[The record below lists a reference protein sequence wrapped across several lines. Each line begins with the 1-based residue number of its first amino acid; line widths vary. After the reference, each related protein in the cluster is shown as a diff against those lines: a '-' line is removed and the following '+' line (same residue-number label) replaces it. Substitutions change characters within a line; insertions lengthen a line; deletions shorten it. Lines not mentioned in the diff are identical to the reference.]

1 MAISRLFCHY
11 KVHED
16 VAPSLLD
23 HASSLALTEA
33 ALERNWE
40 VQGTTVVSMRIYAT
54 AQARKKSRRD
64 ALGAWVWQGCGEGAA
79 DPIAN
84 KNGTRAA
91 KTLSEVLKELT
102 REMERSRSTSAKRTR
117 FAHATEFGQEL
128 VGSSSPRT
136 VSRCVGNEVVEVG
149 EIRATT
155 NTAAVVDLAA
165 EAEKCGREEELS
177 ALEAVVAEM
186 EVVLA
191 KEKRVST
198 IMSDNATEVRFELA
212 AAEECWALLQ
222 RDATTRMKTLDMLPR
237 ARENIA
243 KLAIICED
251 SAGKLA
257 RLAEEWQ
264 AYRLPLVEAIEAKRN
279 YAGSRKAKCKD
290 MLDEM
295 KRARAEM
302 QAMTNAVRD
311 KEHQARILDDDL
323 SKMPKNLNRALYTYR
338 IMDIISSIS
347 KQKMEIDKIIAEV
360 HLVQKDINS
369 AGERLVRAEELADVK
384 IFATANREVKKDP
397 AMVSSYRYL
406 QTLRIKFDDLIT
418 TIGNLGRKET
428 DAREIEGKTEQLAE
442 RVSKNHTGRI
452 LADIQQVRQENAQLA
467 ENIRDAR
474 LKNTRRERLP

>member
-1 MAISRLFCHY
+1 
-11 KVHED
+11 
-16 VAPSLLD
+16 
-23 HASSLALTEA
+23 
-33 ALERNWE
+33 
-40 VQGTTVVSMRIYAT
+40 
-54 AQARKKSRRD
+54 
-64 ALGAWVWQGCGEGAA
+64 
-79 DPIAN
+79 
-84 KNGTRAA
+84 
-91 KTLSEVLKELT
+91 
-102 REMERSRSTSAKRTR
+102 
-117 FAHATEFGQEL
+117 
-128 VGSSSPRT
+128 
-136 VSRCVGNEVVEVG
+136 VGNEVVEVG

-243 KLAIICED
+243 KLAKICED

-279 YAGSRKAKCKD
+279 SAGSRKAKCKD